1 MTDEA
6 KKSGLLC
13 KCTAHLDDV
22 HESYFEHLGFA
33 LFICGQLLKGA
44 IAVFIHALI
53 PALFVKTGSTTL
65 YNLCGEI
72 EKRQAACAAKKA
84 KASE

>member
-1 MTDEA
+1 MTDAE
-6 KKSGLLC
+6 KKGLLC

-22 HESYFEHLGFA
+22 HESYFEHLRFA
-33 LFICGQLLKGA
+33 MFICGQLLKGA

-65 YNLCGEI
+65 FNLCSEI
-72 EKRQAACAAKKA
+72 EKRSAACAAKKA
-84 KASE
+84 EASE